1 MLFNDFVEPKLQAQR
16 LFGIDIPHHARDS
29 SWPATGVAKRP
40 AEKRGAYLRASADEI
55 FRLLRSQ
62 KVALTFTG
70 FEIKLFERFSLDT
83 VRDLVVIQHRLL
95 RSSYRSPEVGNPIS
109 VPFRL
114 ASNFVY

>member
-40 AEKRGAYLRASADEI
+40 AEKGALTSELELTK
-55 FRLLRSQ
+55 FSQ

-70 FEIKLFERFSLDT
+70 FEIKLFEGFSLDT
-83 VRDLVVIQHRLL
+83 VRDLVVIQNRLL